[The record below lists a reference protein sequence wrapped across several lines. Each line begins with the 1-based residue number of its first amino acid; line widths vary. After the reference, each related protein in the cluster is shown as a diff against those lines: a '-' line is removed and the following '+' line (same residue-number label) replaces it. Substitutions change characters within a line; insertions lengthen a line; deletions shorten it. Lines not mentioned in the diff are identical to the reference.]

1 MTKIG
6 DVLKKPEPGWKR
18 YDNTNPL
25 IQYDDTGELLPD
37 GSDTNALVSL
47 YKKESGKIFIDEF
60 NSMNPDWLLTP
71 SGSFDIAVRK
81 GFLRMEHAIDADT
94 MLLIAKP
101 EGDIAI
107 QVIADYEPDVD
118 GDRGGLLIYQ
128 NKDNKVEF
136 LESYSANRLKGNKE
150 WMAVSQGDQWDFY
163 SKTDYLFD
171 YIDSD
176 KIAANKI
183 GVILKKGIDA
193 EYQPIDIDKIIIT
206 RGNQLHLRQ
215 LFPNSK
221 VILKNTAGSIIS
233 IHLVD
238 SLNTGIDIP
247 LPSLEFDGVIEIL
260 NDKEELIAEKKATFY
275 GGDVYNIGSPI
286 KLLMDSN
293 ELNETDPTHLGQM
306 VEGQRIIKMIVQN
319 NNVIPVHNLKISI
332 EQYMEKAGYT
342 WANISL
348 DNSTWSNEITIDT
361 LEAQSNIEFWIKVLK
376 DWDYVGFE
384 PIYFNI
390 RLQHE

>member
-1 MTKIG
+1 MT
-6 DVLKKPEPGWKR
+6 V
-18 YDNTNPL
+18 
-25 IQYDDTGELLPD
+25 
-37 GSDTNALVSL
+37 ASL
-47 YKKESGKIFIDEF
+47 YEKESGKIFIDEF
-60 NSMNPDWLLTP
+60 NSMKPDWILTP
-71 SGSFDIAVRK
+71 SGSFDIAARK
-81 GFLRMEHAIDADT
+81 GFLRMEHAADTDT

-101 EGDIAI
+101 EGDVAI

-136 LESYSANRLKGNKE
+136 LESHSTNRLKSNKE
-150 WMAVSQGDQWDFY
+150 WMAVSHGDQWDFY
-163 SKTDYLFD
+163 SKTDSLFD

-176 KIAANKI
+176 KITANKI
-183 GVILKKGIDA
+183 GVLLKKGIDA
-193 EYQPIDIDKIIIT
+193 AYKPIDIDKIIIT
-206 RGNQLHLRQ
+206 RGNKLHLRQ

-221 VILKNTAGSIIS
+221 VILKNATGVIIS
-233 IHLVD
+233 INLID

-260 NDKEELIAEKKATFY
+260 NDKGELITEKKATFY

-286 KLLMDSN
+286 KILMDSN
-293 ELNETDPTHLGQM
+293 ELNETDPTSLGQM

-319 NNVIPVHNLKISI
+319 ENVTPVHNLKISI
-332 EQYMEKAGYT
+332 EQYMEKVGYT

-348 DNSTWSNEITIDT
+348 DNSTWSNKITIDT
-361 LEAQSNIEFWIKVLK
+361 LGAQSNSEFWVKIMK